1 MINQDFWARVAN
13 AWTKREEVAIPDVDV
28 GPDIPEDFL
37 KEDSKEFASL
47 DDFLKDIIANDP
59 DIEEIDVTDFFS

>member
-1 MINQDFWARVAN
+1 MINQDFWERVAN
-13 AWTKREEVAIPDVDV
+13 VWTKREEVVLPDVDV
-28 GPDIPEDFL
+28 GPDMPEDFFE
-37 KEDSKEFASL
+37 EDSKEYASL

>member
-1 MINQDFWARVAN
+1 MINQDFWVRVAN
-13 AWTKREEVAIPDVDV
+13 AWTKKEEVAIPEVGV
-28 GPDIPEDFL
+28 GPDMPEDFL
-37 KEDSKEFASL
+37 KADSKEFASL